1 MMNIR
6 LDLQAH
12 FFAGMAIAFTIALFT
27 LSPLVGM
34 ITAIVV
40 GVLKE
45 VYDKYS
51 KRGTP
56 DHLDAIATGL
66 GGLVVFVLYIVKA
79 IVSQGT

>member
-1 MMNIR
+1 MKIP
-6 LDLQAH
+6 LDKQAH

-27 LSPLVGM
+27 LSPFAGL
-34 ITAIVV
+34 ITAIVA

-45 VYDKYS
+45 VYDKYT

-66 GGLVVFVLYIVKA
+66 GGVVVYLMYAA
-79 IVSQGT
+79 IKIFSGN

>member
-1 MMNIR
+1 MKIR

-12 FFAGMAIAFTIALFT
+12 FFAGATIAFAVALFT
-27 LSPLVGM
+27 LSPLAGL
-34 ITAIVV
+34 ITAIVA

-45 VYDKYS
+45 VVDKYT

-66 GGLVVFVLYIVKA
+66 GGLVVFVVYILKDM
-79 IVSQGT
+79 I